1 MLVLSRKAGES
12 VMIGEIEVKIT
23 EVSGDRVKIGIQAP
37 RECKIMRKE
46 LCQTV
51 ESNILSSKAVASK
64 SDLISFIS
72 KIEAKPAKA
81 SKPGEKD

>member
-51 ESNILSSKAVASK
+51 ESNILSAKAVASK
-64 SDLISFIS
+64 SDLISFTS
-72 KIEAKPAKA
+72 KLEAKPAKE
-81 SKPGEKD
+81 SKPGEN

>member
-23 EVSGDRVKIGIQAP
+23 EVSGDLVKIGIQAP

-51 ESNILSSKAVASK
+51 ESNILSAKAVASK

-72 KIEAKPAKA
+72 KIEVKPAKE
-81 SKPGEKD
+81 SKPGEN

>member
-12 VMIGEIEVKIT
+12 VMIGDIEVKIT

-37 RECKIMRKE
+37 REYKIMRKE

-51 ESNILSSKAVASK
+51 ESNILAAKTAPSK

-72 KIEAKPAKA
+72 RIEGKPAK
-81 SKPGEKD
+81 KEEEPEK

>member
-1 MLVLSRKAGES
+1 MLVLSRKTGES

-37 RECKIMRKE
+37 KEYKIMRKE

-51 ESNILSSKAVASK
+51 ESNIQAAQAAPSK

-72 KIEAKPAKA
+72 GIEQKK
-81 SKPGEKD
+81 

>member
-1 MLVLSRKAGES
+1 
-12 VMIGEIEVKIT
+12 MIGEIEVKIT

-51 ESNILSSKAVASK
+51 ESNILSAKAVASK

-72 KIEAKPAKA
+72 KIEAKPGKED
-81 SKPGEKD
+81 KPEEKK

>member
-51 ESNILSSKAVASK
+51 ESNILSAKAVASK

-72 KIEAKPAKA
+72 KIEAKPAKE
-81 SKPGEKD
+81 SKPGEN

>member
-23 EVSGDRVKIGIQAP
+23 EVSGDRVKTGIQAP

-51 ESNILSSKAVASK
+51 ESNILSAKAVASK

-72 KIEAKPAKA
+72 KIEAKPAKE
-81 SKPGEKD
+81 SKPGEN

>member
-12 VMIGEIEVKIT
+12 VMIGNIEVKIT

-37 RECKIMRKE
+37 REYKIMRKE

-51 ESNILSSKAVASK
+51 ESNILAAKTPVSKT
-64 SDLISFIS
+64 DLMSFFA
-72 KIEAKPAKA
+72 KIEQKDKD
-81 SKPGEKD
+81 KEK